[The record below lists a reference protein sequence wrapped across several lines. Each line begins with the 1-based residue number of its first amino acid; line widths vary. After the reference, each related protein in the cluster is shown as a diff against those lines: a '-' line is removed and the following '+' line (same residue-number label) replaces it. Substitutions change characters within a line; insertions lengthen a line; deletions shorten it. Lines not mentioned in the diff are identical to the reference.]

1 MTITGS
7 LKKPIPMVEVR
18 SLSSAFTKY
27 YATKALDK
35 GMKRLQDRGKLP
47 PGGEETRKVLEDT
60 LEGLFKKK

>member
-1 MTITGS
+1 MCPA
-7 LKKPIPMVEVR
+7 KP
-18 SLSSAFTKY
+18 LHCFDNLY
-27 YATKALDK
+27 LDK